1 MRFDVVTLF
10 PAMFAAITGQ
20 GITRRAYELGLWS
33 LTAWNPRDFTSDA
46 HRTVDDRPYGGG
58 PGMGMMAE
66 PLALAIEA
74 LRRDGGGTAVIAL
87 APGGKSLTDAT
98 VRQYAERGGSLALV
112 CGRYEGIDRRFL
124 GNCVDEVVSVG
135 DFVMSG
141 GELAAMALIDAVVRQ
156 LPGALKDASADEE
169 SFATGLLDGPHYTR
183 PEVWRGQA
191 VPQVLLSGHHRDIE
205 AWRRREALKATV
217 SNRPDMLRQARADG
231 RLTASDESDLRELAQ
246 MGAAASRSAA

>member
-10 PAMFAAITGQ
+10 PEMFAAITEQ

-33 LTAWNPRDFTSDA
+33 LRPWNPRDFTSDA

-58 PGMGMMAE
+58 PGMVMMAE
-66 PLALAIEA
+66 PLALAIET
-74 LRRDGGGTAVIAL
+74 LRRDGGGAQVIAL
-87 APGGKSLTDAT
+87 APGGKPLTDAM
-98 VRQYAERGGSLALV
+98 VREYAERGASLALV
-112 CGRYEGIDRRFL
+112 CGRYEGIDQRFL
-124 GNCVDEVVSVG
+124 DSCVDEVLSVG

-156 LPGALKDASADEE
+156 LPGALKDESVQDE

-183 PEVWRGQA
+183 PEVWREQS

-205 AWRRREALKATV
+205 AWRRRGALQATR
-217 SNRPDMLRQARADG
+217 SNRPDLLRQARAEG
-231 RLTASDESDLRELAQ
+231 RLTARDESDLRELAQ
-246 MGAAASRSAA
+246 MGAAVSKSAA